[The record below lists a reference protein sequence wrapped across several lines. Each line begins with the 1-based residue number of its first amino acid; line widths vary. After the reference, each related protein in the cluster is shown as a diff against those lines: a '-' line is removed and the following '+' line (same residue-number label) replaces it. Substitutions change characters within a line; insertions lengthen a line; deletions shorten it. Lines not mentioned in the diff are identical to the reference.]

1 MSDGCQFHEFSIRIA
16 NCNEM
21 LQDDSKQL
29 TDIVMYG
36 GGPAG
41 FDLEHI
47 AQKLFLVGGSFSD
60 TKKVLKLYGEQLFSR
75 IFQKDLVKTLL
86 FISLEFTIYRF

>member
-1 MSDGCQFHEFSIRIA
+1 
-16 NCNEM
+16 M